1 MLFVSL
7 ITTLDL
13 VETVYSGDCLLSTEL
28 SDAYRL
34 VGREKIHFTEKLFSM
49 SLKRDFVTLIHSDH
63 LKLKTSG
70 GWFFVFCFLICGS
83 CCCSSSS
90 SSGTGSATPGH
101 RERGFSLP

>member
-49 SLKRDFVTLIHSDH
+49 SLLIHFGLVLS
-63 LKLKTSG
+63 
-70 GWFFVFCFLICGS
+70 V
-83 CCCSSSS
+83 
-90 SSGTGSATPGH
+90 TPL
-101 RERGFSLP
+101 STVWC